1 MGKSSRPAQ
10 EKSSNDAGYDG
21 QARSDLR
28 GRNHAEVPYPGS
40 FTCMICSFTECVFSR
55 FSNHCMKHGLHLE
68 LHCSICTKM
77 FPSIYSVACH
87 YSRCA
92 KTLRKPGTSKNP
104 SVSQTA
110 VLNIN
115 DLAENKGISKN
126 KEIPEN
132 NRRVTKAKVI
142 RSTIDLNNKERSIS
156 NKEALENNRMVTRL
170 TIKRATAA
178 ESRSAPPLLNRTPAE
193 CPEVSIVPL
202 VCTTID
208 NNRRQTSKAASA
220 PLNNFGICQPLFEET
235 ADRVAVVTRNCAH
248 SEIKEMP
255 PARLNMRLRT
265 KTACGNIPESPRLPE
280 ISRTASEN
288 ADETQGSPGI
298 SAVATRTRRTNNNAP
313 TLERTHSMHV
323 CTVCSRVFNS
333 FPELRLHEKTA
344 HPANFSA
351 SSQKSVKH
359 QWTIDHLR
367 EVKEVEEELAANN
380 SRQ

>member
-1 MGKSSRPAQ
+1 
-10 EKSSNDAGYDG
+10 
-21 QARSDLR
+21 
-28 GRNHAEVPYPGS
+28 
-40 FTCMICSFTECVFSR
+40 
-55 FSNHCMKHGLHLE
+55 
-68 LHCSICTKM
+68 M

-92 KTLRKPGTSKNP
+92 KTLRKPGTSKNS

-156 NKEALENNRMVTRL
+156 NKEALENNRMVTRS

-193 CPEVSIVPL
+193 NPEVSIVPL

-235 ADRVAVVTRNCAH
+235 ADRVAVVTRNCAG

-255 PARLNMRLRT
+255 PARINMRL
-265 KTACGNIPESPRLPE
+265 
-280 ISRTASEN
+280 
-288 ADETQGSPGI
+288 
-298 SAVATRTRRTNNNAP
+298 
-313 TLERTHSMHV
+313 
-323 CTVCSRVFNS
+323 
-333 FPELRLHEKTA
+333 
-344 HPANFSA
+344 
-351 SSQKSVKH
+351 
-359 QWTIDHLR
+359 
-367 EVKEVEEELAANN
+367 
-380 SRQ
+380 